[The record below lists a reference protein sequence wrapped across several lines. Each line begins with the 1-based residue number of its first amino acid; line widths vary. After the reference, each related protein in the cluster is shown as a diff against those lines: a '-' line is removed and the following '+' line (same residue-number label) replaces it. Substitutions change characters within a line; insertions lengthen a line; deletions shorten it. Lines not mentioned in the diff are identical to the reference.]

1 MKERKVYMAKRD
13 TSWTMAKYK
22 RFLSENRGAGQL
34 ASYKPWLSIQDF
46 PSKGRVSR
54 IKGWKTNRI
63 HHLLLC
69 EFERYDNSRLKNR
82 KLEEKIQNLLIAYHQ
97 LGGNIPLILFV
108 YWTYPKVTPGD
119 ISNYIRI
126 FDEGFTDG

>member
-22 RFLSENRGAGQL
+22 RFLSENRGTGEL

-54 IKGWKTNRI
+54 IKAGRQTEYI
-63 HHLLLC
+63 IS
-69 EFERYDNSRLKNR
+69 FQIY
-82 KLEEKIQNLLIAYHQ
+82 KLDVSTCLNGMMK
-97 LGGNIPLILFV
+97 
-108 YWTYPKVTPGD
+108 
-119 ISNYIRI
+119 
-126 FDEGFTDG
+126 